1 MAVLAVASLDILAL
15 LLQQI
20 YSAKTKHINIAMYM
34 LNFQR
39 VVMTNT
45 VYGSDI
51 NSCCPNTADESG
63 VNNYRQFFSK
73 KKSRRKG
80 TGKRKKEC
88 DGGIDSVIQR
98 SISY

>member
-1 MAVLAVASLDILAL
+1 M
-15 LLQQI
+15 QQI

-63 VNNYRQFFSK
+63 VNNHRQFFSK
-73 KKSRRKG
+73 KSPE
-80 TGKRKKEC
+80 GKEQEREKKNVMEE
-88 DGGIDSVIQR
+88 
-98 SISY
+98 